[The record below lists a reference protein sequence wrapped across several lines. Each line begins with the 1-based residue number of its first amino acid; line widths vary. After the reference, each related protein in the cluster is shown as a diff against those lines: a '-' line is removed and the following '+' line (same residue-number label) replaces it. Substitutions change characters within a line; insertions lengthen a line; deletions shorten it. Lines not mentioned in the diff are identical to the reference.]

1 MRAEREVLEKKVPPE
16 KGPGGTVGG
25 SRGRLYRAIY
35 GSGREWSNWDSPE
48 KETGDATMPAVDRK
62 SPFDIWF
69 LSGIKRV
76 AKV

>member
-1 MRAEREVLEKKVPPE
+1 MRPGQNEVRNKAPVER
-16 KGPGGTVGG
+16 GPGGTGGG

-35 GSGREWSNWDSPE
+35 GSGRECSNWDSPE